1 MPSTGSWG
9 CCPFGADSVCCSN
22 GYTCCPKGTKCQ
34 DKGGGYGVV
43 TTCVAADVDDV
54 TACVQRISSPQLI
67 QTSVSAICCLHFLL
81 CQLFKFAISLTSA
94 ICWYIPSFA
103 HLSSSLLSQH
113 HLGCWM
119 CARLLYCTC
128 VLVRAVLHS
137 DSDSESDHE
146 ILLLLFSGS
155 STHRVPSRP
164 SLLFVSLV
172 QGALL
177 EIR

>member
-1 MPSTGSWG
+1 MSGQRRRLR
-9 CCPFGADSVCCSN
+9 CR
-22 GYTCCPKGTKCQ
+22 
-34 DKGGGYGVV
+34 
-43 TTCVAADVDDV
+43 DDV
-54 TACVQRISSPQLI
+54 RRGGCGRCDGVRATLLSFPRISSPQLI